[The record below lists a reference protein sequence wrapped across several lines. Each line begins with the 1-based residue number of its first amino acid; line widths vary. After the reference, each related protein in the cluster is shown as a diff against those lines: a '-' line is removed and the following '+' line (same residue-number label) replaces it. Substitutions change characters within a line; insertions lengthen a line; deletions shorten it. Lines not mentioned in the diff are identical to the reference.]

1 IAIVVGE
8 LAASARRR
16 AVEAEQRR
24 REATLLADVSAIL
37 LESGE
42 VLAKIRRI
50 ERLAADALAVR
61 GAHIEVESLRRPTES
76 ERVEELRAGER
87 DVGRI
92 FFARGDEPARDVAA
106 RLLPALASLLAV
118 AIDRERLAHKAL
130 AAEALHRS
138 DTVKTA
144 ILRSVSHD
152 LRSPLTAIRAAGEG
166 LDNASLELD
175 DADRADLLATI
186 RAATRRLDRLVA
198 NLLDLA
204 RLEADAAE
212 PRPELWTVDE
222 LTARAP
228 DAVGPD
234 ADRVVVLSTDPEP
247 APIRVDARQIE
258 RVLVNLLENAL
269 KFSPE
274 GAEVEVTTAEAD
286 GDVVVRV

>member
-1 IAIVVGE
+1 
-8 LAASARRR
+8 
-16 AVEAEQRR
+16 
-24 REATLLADVSAIL
+24 
-37 LESGE
+37 
-42 VLAKIRRI
+42 
-50 ERLAADALAVR
+50 
-61 GAHIEVESLRRPTES
+61 
-76 ERVEELRAGER
+76 
-87 DVGRI
+87 
-92 FFARGDEPARDVAA
+92 
-106 RLLPALASLLAV
+106 
-118 AIDRERLAHKAL
+118 
-130 AAEALHRS
+130 
-138 DTVKTA
+138 KTA

-204 RLEADAAE
+204 RLEADAAK

-222 LTARAP
+222 LIARAL
-228 DAVGPD
+228 DAIGPD

-286 GDVVVRV
+286 GDVVVRVTDAGPGLTASELERVFEPFEWGVGA